1 MPQDRAAA
9 LIFFGDD
16 RDVLHDSSLNHL
28 ALGLRVIN
36 TRKLT
41 PSKAE
46 SALLEPFIGLP
57 LERIYVP
64 VSADDFA
71 VATAEIKAAGVAGF
85 DTESKPVF
93 DRGVVSDGP
102 HVVQF
107 ALENCAYLFQLHRA
121 ECRPCLAELLKSE
134 AVLKVGFDLKSDR
147 GQIHAKLGVALGAV
161 LDLNLVFRA
170 DGHRNTTGVR
180 AAVALVFNQKFH
192 KSKAVTTSNW
202 SVQLLSPKQLLYAAN
217 DAYAALKVLREL
229 NRPYEDLPIAGLAAR
244 RTGEAMSF
252 GSTDT

>member
-1 MPQDRAAA
+1 M
-9 LIFFGDD
+9 
-16 RDVLHDSSLNHL
+16 HDS
-28 ALGLRVIN
+28 GYVIS

-46 SALLEPFIGLP
+46 SALLEPFVGLA

-64 VSADDFA
+64 VTADDFA
-71 VATAEIKAAGVAGF
+71 EATAAIKAAGVAGF

-107 ALENCAYLFQLHRA
+107 ALANCAYLFQLHRA
-121 ECRPCLAELLKSE
+121 ECRPYLADLLQSQ

-147 GQIHAKLGVALGAV
+147 GQINAKLGVILSAV
-161 LDLNLVFRA
+161 LDLNVVFRA

-202 SVQLLSPKQLLYAAN
+202 AVQTLSPKQLLYAAN
-217 DAYAALKVLREL
+217 DAYAALKVLIEL
-229 NRPYEDLPIAGLAAR
+229 DRPYDSLPIAGLTSR
-244 RTGEAMSF
+244 CLSE
-252 GSTDT
+252 